1 MLKAKKLVLAGDPM
15 QLGPTI
21 ISEGN
26 LRHQKNKDSK
36 PKSTASSNEATRTTD
51 ESEASNNSDVDVDSD
66 DVTEEKPAAEKVL
79 ENDNGQKKEKKTTC
93 VLRPPRSLNKT
104 LFDRMEDIYGS
115 KVKLMLN
122 VQYRLVYDI
131 PSINPCELS
140 LAHTCVLG

>member
-36 PKSTASSNEATRTTD
+36 PKSAASSNQVAATD
-51 ESEASNNSDVDVDSD
+51 ESETSNNTDVDSD
-66 DVTEEKPAAEKVL
+66 DVVTGEEAAVEKVP
-79 ENDNGQKKEKKTTC
+79 ENDNGQKKKKKKTTC

-104 LFDRMEDIYGS
+104 LFDRVEDMYGS
-115 KVKLMLN
+115 KVKLMLD
-122 VQYRLVYDI
+122 VQYRLVCDI
-131 PSINPCELS
+131 PSIDLHCGP
-140 LAHTCVLG
+140 AQHFVLG